1 MPFVFTNRFLIA
13 SAFVLSSSIIIQPVL
28 AQSGAALE
36 EIVVTAQRR
45 EQSLQEVPISL
56 EVITGA
62 RLRQQG
68 FRVMDDLANFS
79 PTVEI
84 DMRVQDQDISIRGMG
99 TTGNNL
105 SLEQSAPTFVDGIH
119 FGRTSMIKGAFFDL
133 ERIEVLR
140 GPQPVTFGQN
150 AVAGAFNLT
159 TRKPTPEWEGD
170 INVEVGNF
178 DRKTVEGGFGGPITD
193 TVGIRV
199 AGKWD
204 TLEGYMEDI
213 FTGYRYPMRKD
224 KSGRVILQWDPMDNF
239 TATAKA
245 EYTDA
250 KTAGDGV
257 GICRTPG
264 DFPDRRARL
273 VLFPGEV
280 PNWDEQFNMREMS
293 DECFTQLGVHDN
305 GPFPPRPVFGIIQEE
320 IDGVIDMNERVPEI
334 LTDMGIELN
343 NGVESFDRWDSFNSM
358 LGLNYE
364 TANGINIQA
373 NTGFIS
379 FERIILEDNDYSPI
393 MTNAAVKGEVFEMWS
408 QEIRISS
415 LRGGAF
421 EWDVGAHYQ
430 DEKFREHPFTTIEAG
445 IRQSQRRNVVRSD
458 SNWKSVFGAFTFN
471 FLDNK
476 ASIDLGA
483 RYSEVEKEGF
493 AHGFGAT
500 WIFDVNPDP
509 DGDGIVRSLDGV
521 VIDNNINALRPHG
534 NNGNDII
541 NCATPNPYCGSYG
554 AGFWTSEWRIS
565 RLPAAWN
572 TDAPTAPVDIGPL
585 QGNIRP
591 DAGPRSGAYTSD
603 SIDPQVV
610 LRYRPNEDM
619 SIYAKWATAFKAG
632 GFDTGAG
639 SLPQSDDAFQALK
652 DEFAENWEVGVKGT
666 MLEGRLRYDG
676 SLFWMVTEDL
686 QLETAGFQDGVV
698 TGSDATNA
706 GKQRVRGMEF
716 SFTMAVTD
724 QFTASLAGAIMD
736 GKMLEYPGAGCT
748 AFEFATADE
757 GPCISEAESIAMFGD
772 DSATALIDRTGADAP
787 RTPDYKFV
795 TELDY
800 WHPVFDSYKAIF
812 NTNIAISDG
821 YIDNVE
827 DFDMMIK
834 WNRHTDIN
842 FNVGFGDMDDI
853 WRFTFWGR
861 NLLEASTSYNEEFD
875 AERLGVATE
884 NMSAADFFTYGV
896 QFEYNFR

>member
-1 MPFVFTNRFLIA
+1 LF
-13 SAFVLSSSIIIQPVL
+13 
-28 AQSGAALE
+28 AQGLE

-45 EQSLQEVPISL
+45 EQSLQEVPISI
-56 EVITGA
+56 EVISGA
-62 RLRQQG
+62 QLRQQG

-79 PTVEI
+79 PSVEI

-105 SLEQSAPTFVDGIH
+105 SLEQSAPTFVDNIH

-159 TRKPTPEWEGD
+159 TRKPTAEWEGD
-170 INVEVGNF
+170 VSLEVGNF
-178 DRKTVEGGFGGPITD
+178 DRKTIEGGIGGPITD
-193 TVGIRV
+193 TIGIRV

-224 KSGRVILQWDPMDNF
+224 LSMRGIVQWTPNENF
-239 TATAKA
+239 SAIAKA

-264 DFPDRRARL
+264 DFPDLRARL

-280 PNWDEQFNMREMS
+280 AAWDAQFNTRPMS
-293 DECFTQLGVHDN
+293 EKCWTQLGVHDN
-305 GPFPPRPVFGIIQEE
+305 GPFPPKPVFGIIQEE
-320 IDGVIDMNERVPEI
+320 IDGVVNMNQRVLDRLTEI
-334 LTDMGIELN
+334 GVDLN
-343 NGVESFDRWDSFNSM
+343 NGLESFDQWDNFNTM

-364 TANGINIQA
+364 TANGIGIQA

-379 FERIILEDNDYSPI
+379 FGRSILEDNDYSPI
-393 MTNAAVKGEVFEMWS
+393 MTNAAVKGEAFEMWS
-408 QEIRISS
+408 QELRVSS
-415 LRGGAF
+415 PRGGTF
-421 EWDVGAHYQ
+421 EWEFGGHYQ
-430 DEKFREHPFTTIEAG
+430 EEKFRENPFTTIEAG
-445 IRQSQRRNVVRSD
+445 IRQSQRLNVIRSD
-458 SNWKSVFGAFTFN
+458 TNWKSVFGAVTFN

-476 ASIDLGA
+476 ASIDVGA

-500 WIFDVNPDP
+500 YIFNVNPDP
-509 DGDGIVRSLDGV
+509 DGDGDVVASNGTT
-521 VIDNNINALRPHG
+521 VIDNDINALRPHG

-541 NCATPNPYCGSYG
+541 NCATAHPLCGSYR
-554 AGFWTSEWRIS
+554 AGFWTNEWRMS
-565 RLPAAWN
+565 RLPDVWN
-572 TDAPTAPVDIGPL
+572 TDPPIEPVDLGPL
-585 QGNIRP
+585 LGNIRS
-591 DAGPRSGAYTSD
+591 DAGPRSGTYTSD
-603 SIDPQVV
+603 NIDPQIVF
-610 LRYRPNEDM
+610 RYRLTDDH
-619 SIYAKWATAFKAG
+619 SFYAKYASAFKAG

-639 SLPQSDDAFQALK
+639 SLPTSDDAFQALK
-652 DEFAENWEVGVKGT
+652 DEYAENYEAGAKGEL
-666 MLEGRLRYDG
+666 MQGRIRYDA
-676 SLFWMVTEDL
+676 SLFWMITEDL

-698 TGSDATNA
+698 QGSDATNA

-724 QFTASLAGAIMD
+724 RFTAQLAGALMD
-736 GKMLEYPGAGCT
+736 GIMLEYPGAGCT
-748 AFEFATADE
+748 DFEFANADT
-757 GPCISEAESIAMFGD
+757 GPCVSAAESIALQGNTD
-772 DSATALIDRTGADAP
+772 AEATIDRTGEDAP

-795 TELDY
+795 MELEY
-800 WHPVFDSYKAIF
+800 WHPVLDSYKAMF
-812 NTNIAISDG
+812 NTVIAFSDG

-827 DFDMMIK
+827 DFDKMIK

-842 FNVGFGDMDDI
+842 FNVGFGDMDDVWKFSI
-853 WRFTFWGR
+853 WGR

-875 AERLGVATE
+875 SERLGIATE

-896 QFEYNFR
+896 QLEYNFR